1 LFDCIGEFVRMA
13 DLKKSKTNEAIDYSI
28 NRTNRKIKM
37 TAASLAAVI
46 DHTFLKPAGEAD
58 AVRKLCREAKKYGFA
73 SVCVNPAEVPLAAR
87 LLKGSKVAVCTVIGF
102 PLGQNTT
109 RAKLAEAQEAI
120 ANGATEL
127 DFVVNQRWL
136 KVVATGDNDALF
148 ALETELSLCGRIHPS
163 VVTKLILECCNLTD
177 AEKRLGCVLAK
188 QAGFDFVKT
197 STGFGSGG
205 ATVADVRLMR
215 ETVGPKMG
223 VKAAGGIR
231 TLADALAMID
241 AGATRLGCSAGVEIV
256 KAAAKQR
263 RG

>member
-1 LFDCIGEFVRMA
+1 M
-13 DLKKSKTNEAIDYSI
+13 
-28 NRTNRKIKM
+28 KM
-37 TAASLAAVI
+37 TAKMLAGMI

-73 SVCVNPAEVPLAAR
+73 SVCVNPAEVPLAAK
-87 LLKGSKVAVCTVIGF
+87 LLKGSKVKVCTVIGF

-109 RAKLAEAQEAI
+109 FTKTMEAADAI
-120 ANGATEL
+120 ENGAREL
-127 DFVVNQRWL
+127 DFVVNQRLL
-136 KVVATGDNDALF
+136 KAAAAGDGDAMSLLVDE
-148 ALETELSLCGRIHPS
+148 LENLGRIVLPPEVDAYLGRS
-163 VVTKLILECCNLTD
+163 RIVTKLILECCNLTD
-177 AEKRLGCVLAK
+177 AEKKLGCVLAK

-205 ATVADVRLMR
+205 ATVHDVKLMR

-231 TLADALAMID
+231 TLEDALAMIE

-256 KAAAKQR
+256 TAARAR
-263 RG
+263 RVW